1 MNNKGTRIYG
11 RAQRIEFFQK
21 VIYFVIAVFAIAIVF
36 IILSNRKESVD
47 DNVNFSYLR
56 EYMEANGYSCE
67 MIHQNGGTCTLKS
80 DASTSMFIRQNNGF
94 EFIITSETYNLDIKH
109 IPDDDKITFNTTAK
123 ALAGYK
129 STDYTCTTKGTILD
143 ELDKCVDKDNNEL
156 TSNAYISVVEMA
168 IKDLNNFV
176 DSSGYRKDVLLEN
189 YEWVK

>member
-47 DNVNFSYLR
+47 DNVNFSHLR
-56 EYMEANGYSCE
+56 EYMEANG
-67 MIHQNGGTCTLKS
+67 KS

-94 EFIITSETYNLDIKH
+94 EFIITSEAYNLDIKH

>member
-67 MIHQNGGTCTLKS
+67 MIH
-80 DASTSMFIRQNNGF
+80 
-94 EFIITSETYNLDIKH
+94 
-109 IPDDDKITFNTTAK
+109 
-123 ALAGYK
+123 
-129 STDYTCTTKGTILD
+129 
-143 ELDKCVDKDNNEL
+143 
-156 TSNAYISVVEMA
+156 
-168 IKDLNNFV
+168 
-176 DSSGYRKDVLLEN
+176 
-189 YEWVK
+189 